1 MFREGC
7 QVAKNT
13 HGCENMHSFLDRV
26 FIENR
31 AKIDRKMEE
40 NSVCSKIHEKM
51 IRGPFLG
58 PPFWPTE
65 AIFRH
70 FLDPK
75 GSLWAPLVNK
85 NTLKVKK
92 RIVHRASRGTLRR
105 PRIPQ
110 YGFRID
116 FSWFWVLQRTPG
128 NDLGSIFGMDFQ
140 RKINQLSHRF

>member
-1 MFREGC
+1 MFRKGC
-7 QVAKNT
+7 RVAKNT

-31 AKIDRKMEE
+31 AKIDRKMGE
-40 NSVCSKIHEKM
+40 NGVCSKLHEKM
-51 IRGPFLG
+51 IRGPLPG

-65 AIFRH
+65 AISRH

-75 GSLWAPLVNK
+75 GSLWAPFVEENA
-85 NTLKVKK
+85 LKMKK

-110 YGFRID
+110 YGFWID
-116 FSWFWVLQRTPG
+116 FSWFWV
-128 NDLGSIFGMDFQ
+128 F
-140 RKINQLSHRF
+140 